1 MFHCRFVPLTAV
13 ALLASACSI
22 STTVKPVEKPLTSL
36 CLHYNNDVLMD
47 GFHPELEAQIQSA
60 GIRTQTYK
68 GPRPADCETYVEY
81 TASWRWDLAMF
92 LRYAQLRVFESN
104 RLIGEATYDARYG
117 GGRPDKFGPTAGKL
131 RKLTDPLFAASRV
144 AAGLPATTVAEA
156 E

>member
-1 MFHCRFVPLTAV
+1 MTLHRLIPAG
-13 ALLASACSI
+13 ALALACAACSI
-22 STTVKPVEKPLTSL
+22 STTVKPVEKPLTAL
-36 CLHYNNDVLMD
+36 CLQYNDDVLMD
-47 GFHPELEAQIQSA
+47 GFHPELDAQVRSA
-60 GIRTQTYK
+60 GIATRTYK
-68 GPRPADCETYVEY
+68 GVPPADCGAYLEY

-131 RKLTDPLFAASRV
+131 RKLTDPLFAASRQ
-144 AAGLPATTVAEA
+144 AAGLPAATLAEA